1 MEHKQNSAV
10 GLRPHVRS
18 ASVACLM
25 IGVSAVVA
33 AQDDSELLSRYRTVT
48 MGAGNAQ

>member
-1 MEHKQNSAV
+1 MEHKQISAV